1 MPGMSLR
8 QGDPPGRRPGRV
20 AIGAVAALLAVAGV
34 TACGGSGTSSATRSE
49 TSATTKTQSS
59 ATSATSTVLSATE
72 SAVLATH
79 YRELEG
85 AMSAYA
91 SCMRAHGIDFAPPRR
106 TAQGAP
112 ALGVPRNTSTTSPL
126 FEAGLR
132 ACRSQI
138 VRVLH
143 LSG

>member
-1 MPGMSLR
+1 MSLR
-8 QGDPPGRRPGRV
+8 QGESPGRV
-20 AIGAVAALLAVAGV
+20 AIGAVVALLAITGV

-49 TSATTKTQSS
+49 TSATTKTQSSESS

-91 SCMRAHGIDFAPPRR
+91 SCMRAHGVDLAPPRR
-106 TAQGAP
+106 TAHGAP

-132 ACRSQI
+132 ACRAQI